1 VSVDSGVT
9 FLPDRLNRAPAVF
22 LGLSDGEL
30 RLAGG
35 VNLALFVPAGAAAAS
50 LAGHA
55 VLGIGAGALAACGGI
70 WLSARVLRGLKRGR
84 PEGYHADAVA
94 AWLEDRGLK
103 PRTMLRESAVW
114 DIRARRRRGRRRR

>member
-1 VSVDSGVT
+1 MDAGVA

-22 LGLSDGEL
+22 LGLTDGEL
-30 RLAGG
+30 RLAGLA
-35 VNLALFVPAGAAAAS
+35 NLALFIPAGTGVAA

-55 VLGIGAGALAACGGI
+55 VLGIGVGALAACGGI
-70 WLSARVLRGLKRGR
+70 WLTARVLRGLKRGR

-103 PRTMLRESAVW
+103 PKTMLRESAVW
-114 DIRARRRRGRRRR
+114 DIRARRRRGRRR

>member
-1 VSVDSGVT
+1 MDDEIA

-30 RLAGG
+30 RMAGL
-35 VNLALFVPAGAAAAS
+35 VNLAVWVPACSLLAS
-50 LAGHA
+50 AFGQA
-55 VLGIGAGALAACGGI
+55 VLGLGAGALAACGGI
-70 WLSARVLRGLKRGR
+70 WLAAQALRRLKRGR

-103 PRTMLRESAVW
+103 PRSMLRESAVW
-114 DIRARRRRGRRRR
+114 DIRARLPRGRDR

>member
-1 VSVDSGVT
+1 MDAGVA

-22 LGLSDGEL
+22 LGLTDGEL
-30 RLAGG
+30 RLAGLA
-35 VNLALFVPAGAAAAS
+35 NLALFVPAGTAVAA

-55 VLGIGAGALAACGGI
+55 VLGIGVGALAACGGI
-70 WLSARVLRGLKRGR
+70 WVTARVLRGLKRGR

-103 PRTMLRESAVW
+103 PKTMLRESAVW
-114 DIRARRRRGRRRR
+114 DIRARRRRGRRLR

>member
-1 VSVDSGVT
+1 MEEEIV

-30 RLAGG
+30 RMAGL
-35 VNLALFVPAGAAAAS
+35 VNLGVWIPTCTLTAAAF
-50 LAGHA
+50 GQA
-55 VLGIGAGALAACGGI
+55 VLGLGAGALAACGGI
-70 WLSARVLRGLKRGR
+70 WSTARALRRVKRGR

-103 PRTMLRESAVW
+103 PKTMLRESAVW
-114 DIRARRRRGRRRR
+114 DIRARRPRGRER

>member
-1 VSVDSGVT
+1 MDREIA

-22 LGLSDGEL
+22 LGLTDGEL
-30 RLAGG
+30 KLAGLA
-35 VNLALFVPAGAAAAS
+35 NLALFVPAGTAAAA

-55 VLGIGAGALAACGGI
+55 VLGIGVGALAACGGI
-70 WLSARVLRGLKRGR
+70 WLTARVLRNLKRGR
-84 PEGYHADAVA
+84 PEGYHAEAVA

-103 PRTMLRESAVW
+103 PKTMLRESAVW

>member
-1 VSVDSGVT
+1 MDRALA

-22 LGLSDGEL
+22 LGLTDAEL
-30 RLAGG
+30 RLAGV
-35 VNLALFVPAGAAAAS
+35 VNLALFVPAGTAVAA

-55 VLGIGAGALAACGGI
+55 VLGVGAGALAACGGI
-70 WLSARVLRGLKRGR
+70 WLTARVLRGLKRGR

-114 DIRARRRRGRRRR
+114 DIRARRRRPRRRR

>member
-1 VSVDSGVT
+1 MDGEIA
-9 FLPDRLNRAPAVF
+9 FLPDRLNRPPVVF

-30 RLAGG
+30 RMAGL
-35 VNLALFVPAGAAAAS
+35 VNLAVCVPVCAAVAALFGE
-50 LAGHA
+50 A
-55 VLGIGAGALAACGGI
+55 VLGIGAGALAACAGI
-70 WLSARVLRGLKRGR
+70 WITARVLRNLKRGR

-114 DIRARRRRGRRRR
+114 DIRARRARGRR

>member
-1 VSVDSGVT
+1 MGDEEIV

-30 RLAGG
+30 RMAGL
-35 VNLALFVPAGAAAAS
+35 VNLGVWIPACALAAG
-50 LAGHA
+50 LFGQA
-55 VLGIGAGALAACGGI
+55 VLGLGAGALLACGGI
-70 WLSARVLRGLKRGR
+70 WLTARVLRRLKRGR

-103 PRTMLRESAVW
+103 PKTMLRESAVW
-114 DIRARRRRGRRRR
+114 DIRARRPRGRCR

>member
-1 VSVDSGVT
+1 MDGEIT

-30 RLAGG
+30 RMTGF
-35 VNLALFVPAGAAAAS
+35 VNLAAWIPAGGAAGA
-50 LAGHA
+50 LVGQA
-55 VLGIGAGALAACGGI
+55 VLGVGAGALAACGAI
-70 WLSARVLRGLKRGR
+70 WLSARVLRRLKRGR
-84 PEGYHADAVA
+84 PEGYHADAAA

-114 DIRARRRRGRRRR
+114 DTRARRPRGGAR